1 MEVIQ
6 VRADASGKRD
16 AVCLSFLHHV
26 LFMREMVSA
35 PLHSILVDDREE
47 RESSDRRDRRRAKFA
62 LQLSDLVHDLGL
74 FEPLIEGRWRCL
86 DRRVYNEHC
95 AEMHVLL
102 GANVSSPKETY
113 SLIFQG
119 SGIVTPHSED
129 DHGALR
135 R

>member
-1 MEVIQ
+1 MEEIQ
-6 VRADASGKRD
+6 VRADVSGQRD

-35 PLHSILVDDREE
+35 PLHSILVDDGEE

-74 FEPLIEGRWRCL
+74 FEPLIEGMRRCL

-102 GANVSSPKETY
+102 GATVSSPKETY

-119 SGIVTPHSED
+119 SGIVTPHCGD
-129 DHGALR
+129 DHGTLR